1 MSAES
6 IREIE
11 RLIRRLRA
19 EEQEPFMIRL
29 GSKTFI
35 ELSPF
40 NHDDRV
46 VVDHKTMG
54 STTVNYTEEGV
65 IIDVYDIDAIEP
77 VQSIAI
83 DRDNL
88 EGEDI

>member
-1 MSAES
+1 MKPAEK

-11 RLIRRLRA
+11 TLIRQLR
-19 EEQEPFMIRL
+19 EESDEPFSIRV
-29 GSKTFI
+29 GSKTSL

-46 VVDHKTMG
+46 VVEHKTMG

-65 IIDVYDIDAIEP
+65 IVDVYDPEGLEPFQSLAIHC
-77 VQSIAI
+77 
-83 DRDNL
+83 DDL
-88 EGEDI
+88 ESV

>member
-1 MSAES
+1 MSSES

-19 EEQEPFMIRL
+19 EEQEPFMIRI

-46 VVDHKTMG
+46 VVEHKTMG
-54 STTVNYTEEGV
+54 STTVNYTEDGV
-65 IIDVYDIDAIEP
+65 IVDVYDIEETSP

-83 DRDNL
+83 HREDL
-88 EGEDI
+88 EAQDA

>member
-11 RLIRRLRA
+11 RLIRRLRV
-19 EEQEPFMIRL
+19 EEQEPFTIRL

-46 VVDHKTMG
+46 VVEHKTMG
-54 STTVNYTEEGV
+54 STTVNYTEHGV
-65 IIDVYDIDAIEP
+65 IVDIYDIEETSPI
-77 VQSIAI
+77 QSIAI
-83 DRDNL
+83 HRDDL
-88 EGEDI
+88 EVEDV

>member
-1 MSAES
+1 MKPAEK

-11 RLIRRLRA
+11 TLIRQLR
-19 EEQEPFMIRL
+19 EESDEPFSIRV
-29 GSKTFI
+29 GSKTSL

-46 VVDHKTMG
+46 VVEHKTMG

-65 IIDVYDIDAIEP
+65 IVDVYDPEGLEPIQSLAIH
-77 VQSIAI
+77 SN
-83 DRDNL
+83 DL
-88 EGEDI
+88 ESV